1 MMQPREPLLSHL
13 FLISPLLAGRMH
25 KDGFIYSLFG
35 SNYLKTEL
43 PVSDFSDL
51 AMIYLV
57 VSVPE
62 LMLNDSSGIE
72 GALE

>member
-1 MMQPREPLLSHL
+1 MMQTRGASTLSL
-13 FLISPLLAGRMH
+13 FFLISPLLAGRMH
-25 KDGFIYSLFG
+25 KDGFIYSFG
-35 SNYLKTEL
+35 SKYLKTEL
-43 PVSDFSDL
+43 PVSDFPDL

-62 LMLNDSSGIE
+62 FMLNDSSGIE